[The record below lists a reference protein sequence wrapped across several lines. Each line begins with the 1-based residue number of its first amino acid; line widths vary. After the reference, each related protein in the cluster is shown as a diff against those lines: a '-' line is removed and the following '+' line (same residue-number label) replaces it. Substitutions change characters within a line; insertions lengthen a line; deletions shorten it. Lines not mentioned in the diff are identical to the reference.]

1 MIGCDRASVAR
12 GRHIV
17 VEGVTLDVPAGQT
30 LAVIGLTGA
39 GKSSLV
45 AAIAGVVPLH
55 AGDIR
60 VAEHSVRREAAAVAR
75 LVGYVPDRLPAWPGL
90 EVRGLVDMAAA
101 AGDLAGRRL
110 QAAVDTA
117 LETCGLTALGRTPLD
132 ALPAGAAK
140 RVLLARALVHD
151 PPVLLLDD
159 PFGGLDPR
167 ERDDLEAHI
176 TAARIAAA
184 RSTGCTVVA
193 ALDDGVVPS
202 CFSHLA
208 VMHEG
213 RLVESGPADA
223 ATVAVG
229 RRWRVRIVCPGR
241 AADAVRILA
250 GLATDLEPQTADIV
264 ACRIDPGAVP
274 ISRLVAALVAADIP
288 VEAAGFHPPWTAQLL
303 ANGR

>member
-12 GRHIV
+12 GRHLV
-17 VEGVTLDVPAGQT
+17 VEGVTLAVPAGQT

-60 VAEHSVRREAAAVAR
+60 VARHSVRREAAAVAR
-75 LVGYVPDRLPAWPGL
+75 LVGYMPDRLPAWPGL

-117 LETCGLTALGRTPLD
+117 LETCGLTAHGRTPLD

-167 ERDDLEAHI
+167 ERDDLE
-176 TAARIAAA
+176 ARIAAA

-241 AADAVRILA
+241 AADAVRVLA
-250 GLATDLEPQTADIV
+250 DLATDLEPQTADIV

-274 ISRLVAALVAADIP
+274 ISRLVAALASADIP

-303 ANGR
+303 MEDQ

>member
-17 VEGVTLDVPAGQT
+17 VEGVTLAVPGGQT

-55 AGDIR
+55 TGDIR
-60 VAEHSVRREAAAVAR
+60 VAGHSVRREAAAVAR

-90 EVRGLVDMAAA
+90 EVRGLVEMAAA
-101 AGDLAGRRL
+101 VGDLSGRRL
-110 QAAVDTA
+110 QAAVDDA
-117 LETCGLTALGRTPLD
+117 LETCGLTAHGRTPLD

-167 ERDDLEAHI
+167 ERDDLEAHL
-176 TAARIAAA
+176 AAA
-184 RSTGCTVVA
+184 RSTGSTVVA
-193 ALDDGVVPS
+193 ALDDGVVLP

-223 ATVAVG
+223 AMFGVG
-229 RRWRVRIVCPGR
+229 RHWRVRIVCPGR
-241 AADAVRILA
+241 AADAVRVLA
-250 GLATDLEPQTADIV
+250 GLATDIEPQAADIV

-274 ISRLVAALVAADIP
+274 ISQLVAALVAADIP

>member
-17 VEGVTLDVPAGQT
+17 VEGVTLTVPGGQT

-55 AGDIR
+55 TGDIS
-60 VAEHSVRREAAAVAR
+60 VARHSVRREAAAVAR

-90 EVRGLVDMAAA
+90 EVRGLVEMAAA
-101 AGDLAGRRL
+101 AGDLSGRRL
-110 QAAVDTA
+110 QAAVDDA
-117 LETCGLTALGRTPLD
+117 LETYGLTAHGRTPLD

-140 RVLLARALVHD
+140 RALLARALVHD

-167 ERDDLEAHI
+167 ERDELEAGI
-176 TAARIAAA
+176 TAA

-223 ATVAVG
+223 SMFAVG
-229 RRWRVRIVCPGR
+229 RRWRVRIVCPSR
-241 AADAVRILA
+241 AADAVRVLA
-250 GLATDLEPQTADIV
+250 GLATDLEPQAADIV
-264 ACRIDPGAVP
+264 ACRIDPGAVL

-288 VEAAGFHPPWTAQLL
+288 VEAAGFHPPWTAQVLMDSQ
-303 ANGR
+303 